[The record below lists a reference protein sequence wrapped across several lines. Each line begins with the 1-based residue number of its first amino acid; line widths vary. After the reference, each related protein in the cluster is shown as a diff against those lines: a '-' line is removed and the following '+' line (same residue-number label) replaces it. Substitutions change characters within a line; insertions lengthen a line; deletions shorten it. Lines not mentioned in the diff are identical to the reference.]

1 MPELAT
7 KAAKRQITQGQ
18 RRNYMDYR
26 NSSFSLVIYT
36 LNSRLRQLYNPT
48 PKLGY
53 KLDDDVDAG
62 YILTGFRDHGFW

>member
-26 NSSFSLVIYT
+26 NSSFSLVIYA
-36 LNSRLRQLYNPT
+36 LISRLRQLYNPNS
-48 PKLGY
+48 PIKP
-53 KLDDDVDAG
+53 DNAAV
-62 YILTGFRDHGFW
+62 R